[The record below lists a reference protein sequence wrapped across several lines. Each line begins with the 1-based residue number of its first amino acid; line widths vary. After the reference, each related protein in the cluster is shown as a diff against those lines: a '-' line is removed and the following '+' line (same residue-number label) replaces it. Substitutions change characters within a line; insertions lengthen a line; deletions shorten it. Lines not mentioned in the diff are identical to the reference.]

1 MKFKD
6 QLKFIRRNMKKNRL
20 RVFMTILATTVACA
34 FLIVLASVG
43 FGLQKSLTEELMK
56 QQIVTEIQV
65 FGKEGK
71 QQVQKKD
78 LKEFE
83 NHEHV
88 TAIFERTELYPPGPM
103 KAKYGNRTNDQLK
116 LTITDM
122 AGEQKANLELDR
134 GRVAKS
140 PNEIVVGYHFGKQ
153 LWTKQ
158 EAKNFEKIMSTDE
171 TNGEK
176 IKEPKGYQGNVLGKT
191 IELTVTKT
199 AEKKGQKDKLKTYDL
214 KVVGVAKK
222 PSYEWAT
229 DSNVFVSDEMEKDIL
244 GFLKPAKDSSIADKK
259 LVVYADSADHVGD
272 ITDALEDKG
281 FHVDSITKKLEGINM
296 FFTAFKIGLIFV
308 GVIAVLISA
317 IGIFNTMT
325 MAVTERTQE
334 IGIMKAIGASPNII
348 RKMFLL
354 ESTYIGVIGSVFG
367 IIISY
372 GVSFLVNKLV
382 PVILSSV
389 SEGGN
394 GEVFNITFSHIPL
407 SLVLIATAISAGVA
421 ILSGLNPAVKAT
433 KTNVLTALR
442 REL

>member
-6 QLKFIRRNMKKNRL
+6 QLRFIRRNMKKNRL

-43 FGLQKSLTEELMK
+43 FGLQKSMTEELMK
-56 QQIVTEIQV
+56 DQIVTKIDV
-65 FGKEGK
+65 FGKDDQPDK
-71 QQVQKKD
+71 PVQKKD

-88 TAIFERTELYPPGPM
+88 TAIFERTEVHVPIE
-103 KAKYGNRTNDQLK
+103 AKFGKRTNTQVPQLM
-116 LTITDM
+116 ITDM
-122 AGEQKANLELDR
+122 AGEEKANLDLDR

-140 PNEIVVGYHFGKQ
+140 PNEIVVGYHFGKMF
-153 LWTKQ
+153 WTKKETEKYEKQ
-158 EAKNFEKIMSTDE
+158 VSKNVEEAKQ
-171 TNGEK
+171 
-176 IKEPKGYQGNVLGKT
+176 PKGYKGDILGKT
-191 IELTVTKT
+191 IELKVTKEG
-199 AEKKGQKDKLKTYDL
+199 EKGKKKVKTYDL

-222 PSYEWAT
+222 PSYDWAT
-229 DSNVFVSDEMEKDIL
+229 DSNVFVSNEMEKDIT
-244 GFLKPAKDSSIADKK
+244 GFLKADKDSGDIVKSLA
-259 LVVYADSADHVGD
+259 VYADSGDHVGD
-272 ITDALEDKG
+272 ITKDLEDKG
-281 FHVDSITKKLEGINM
+281 YHVDSITKKLEGINV

-354 ESTYIGVIGSVFG
+354 ESAYIGVIGSVFG

-394 GEVFNITFSHIPL
+394 GEVFNITFSHIPV
-407 SLVLIATAISAGVA
+407 SLVLIATVISAGVA